1 MVKTAIQQI
10 SYKLFLVVA
19 DTFPNEL
26 FLYIVFPRQ
35 QRYSRR
41 SPQGSNSNLWCGVV
55 PFLPF
60 RVLASANLNITGTEK
75 INILLPFF
83 KTCPAPQNCFQ
94 QKNNIGV
101 LCSAWL
107 NDAPPPF
114 RHVLSAALEVSL
126 VQLLEGKLESAKKKI
141 MRCCLWEKS
150 VLSYAIKS
158 LVTSTGSN
166 FS

>member
-83 KTCPAPQNCFQ
+83 KTCPAPQHCFQ
-94 QKNNIGV
+94 QKNNIVV

-107 NDAPPPF
+107 NEAPPPF
-114 RHVLSAALEVSL
+114 PSCAQCRVRSFLGATFRRKIGKCKEENNEMLSMREKCLEL
-126 VQLLEGKLESAKKKI
+126 
-141 MRCCLWEKS
+141 C
-150 VLSYAIKS
+150 Y
-158 LVTSTGSN
+158 
-166 FS
+166 